1 MVKFDFYG
9 PFSFFILPSYKII
22 VEFSFVFAIFRI
34 RSIIGN
40 VKSREKA
47 LYFSNW
53 EELQVLKMFSTQL
66 SGLFKRIHEKEEFA
80 FEDGARLLAQ
90 AAISDG
96 TIYIFGNK
104 EMEAITL
111 EATLGA
117 EPMAYAKGFPT
128 NVADIQDADRVLIV
142 SRYSTDEDSIHCA
155 KKLQEIGIPFV
166 AISSKMD
173 SDHEDLFDL
182 ADVSIDLHLTKGLLP
197 DELGNRY
204 GFPSSM
210 AALFGYY
217 GLKFTFDE
225 ILAEYK
231 EE

>member
-1 MVKFDFYG
+1 M
-9 PFSFFILPSYKII
+9 
-22 VEFSFVFAIFRI
+22 
-34 RSIIGN
+34 
-40 VKSREKA
+40 
-47 LYFSNW
+47 
-53 EELQVLKMFSTQL
+53 LKMFSTQL

-90 AAISDG
+90 AAVSDG
-96 TIYIFGNK
+96 TIYIFGHK
-104 EMEAITL
+104 EMEAITF

-128 NVADIQDADRVLIV
+128 DISDIQEADRVLII
-142 SRYSTDEDSIHCA
+142 SRYSTDEDSIQCA
-155 KKLQEIGIPFV
+155 KLLQEIGIPFV

-173 SDHEDLFDL
+173 SDQEDLFDL
-182 ADVSIDLHLTKGLLP
+182 ADVSINLHLTKGLLP
-197 DELGNRY
+197 DEIGNRY

-225 ILAEYK
+225 ILGEYK